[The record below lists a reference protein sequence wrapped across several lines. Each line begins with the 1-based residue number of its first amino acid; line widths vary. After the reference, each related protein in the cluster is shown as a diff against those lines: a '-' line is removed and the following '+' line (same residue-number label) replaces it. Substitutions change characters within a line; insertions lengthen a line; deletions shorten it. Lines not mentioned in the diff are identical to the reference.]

1 MRASPGLAAST
12 RGHPFWAPTAPASP
26 LSGRGPQGPAG
37 GAQVWRATP
46 GGVASWTNSTGAC
59 PVTTWL
65 VTGRLPPS
73 GPGQVRG
80 VATEPQTSQF
90 DNPQPT
96 GDPAA
101 IIPVQRIRGPIFL
114 DCGGSDSV
122 WSSCPY
128 ADAIMSRL
136 DQARDPYP
144 HLLYAYPDAGHG
156 VGDIVPYEPDQLG
169 PAAADL
175 LGSSPNA
182 NHNADA
188 QIWPHLL
195 AFLAGSGGA
204 Y

>member
-1 MRASPGLAAST
+1 MNRQDIYVSGISRGSEAALLLGVNYPNLVHGVIASVPSDVAICSFPNCT
-12 RGHPFWAPTAPASP
+12 
-26 LSGRGPQGPAG
+26 GPA
-37 GAQVWRATP
+37 
-46 GGVASWTNSTGAC
+46 WTLDGK
-59 PVTTWL
+59 PI
-65 VTGRLPPS
+65 PY
-73 GPGQVRG
+73 
-80 VATEPQTSQF
+80 TSQF

-188 QIWPHLL
+188 QLWPHLL

-204 Y
+204 S